1 VSAEAS
7 TESYLNHPTFGLLY
21 RVAPAGE
28 GRDLFA
34 TLYAQRMFFLV
45 TLQARNAQ
53 FEVIPLMDARYYAE
67 QNLARARRV
76 GASSSTRPSSEMAA
90 ASAMAAAG
98 DGFEERLSGIRAAL
112 PPGCRLLAVSKGQ
125 PADRIRRAV
134 ALGQRSFGESR
145 LQEAVAKQAE
155 LRDLEP
161 LDWHFIGRL
170 QANKARGVLRQFGTI
185 HSLDSLELAERLR
198 RIAAE
203 EALSPRVFLQVKL
216 RPDPGKT
223 GFEPAE
229 LERLW
234 PELQGLAPLR
244 LEGLMTIAPIDLP
257 PVERPALFRDC
268 AALADRL
275 GLRERSMGMSGD
287 WLEAA
292 AAGSTWVRLGSALF
306 GSRSL

>member
-1 VSAEAS
+1 M
-7 TESYLNHPTFGLLY
+7 
-21 RVAPAGE
+21 E
-28 GRDLFA
+28 G
-34 TLYAQRMFFLV
+34 
-45 TLQARNAQ
+45 
-53 FEVIPLMDARYYAE
+53 
-67 QNLARARRV
+67 
-76 GASSSTRPSSEMAA
+76 
-90 ASAMAAAG
+90 AAG
-98 DGFEERLSGIRAAL
+98 NAAGLGPADAVPDGFGGRLASLQEGL

-125 PADRIRRAV
+125 PAERIRQAV

-145 LQEAVAKQAE
+145 LQEAMAKQAE
-155 LRDLEP
+155 LGDLEP

-234 PELQGLAPLR
+234 PELQGFAPLR
-244 LEGLMTIAPIDLP
+244 LEGLMTIAPFDLP
-257 PVERPALFRDC
+257 AAELPALFRDC
-268 AALADRL
+268 TALAERL
-275 GLRERSMGMSGD
+275 GLPERSMGMSGD
-287 WLEAA
+287 WRAAA
-292 AAGSTWVRLGSALF
+292 AAGSTWVRVGSGLF
-306 GSRSL
+306 GPRLL